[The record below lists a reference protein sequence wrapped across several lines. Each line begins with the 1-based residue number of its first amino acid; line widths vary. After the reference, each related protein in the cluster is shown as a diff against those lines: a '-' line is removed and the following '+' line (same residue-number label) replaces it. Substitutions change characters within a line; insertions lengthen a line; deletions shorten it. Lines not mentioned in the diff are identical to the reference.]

1 MAINGSSTCCIV
13 VLWFVIWIGDFK
25 LLLELLYDVQ
35 VLQVLGT
42 QLRLCLLLTDN
53 LLLLELLNL
62 QLQCVEVQRPL
73 LLRPVQLLTM
83 KLLQTSVLFD
93 SLLEIGLILRRD
105 LLYLLVKPL
114 YFKLTHHELMSEL
127 LKS

>member
-13 VLWFVIWIGDFK
+13 VLWLVIRIGDFK

-53 LLLLELLNL
+53 LLLFELLNL
-62 QLQCVEVQRPL
+62 QLQCVEVQRSL
-73 LLRPVQLLTM
+73 LLRPVQLFAM
-83 KLLQTSVLFD
+83 ELLQASVLFD

-105 LLYLLVKPL
+105 LLYLLVEPL